1 MFESYKVTKLHFEK
15 HGNKKIGFGTSFFFL
30 THEMPKKHFDTIVI
44 S

>member
-1 MFESYKVTKLHFEK
+1 MCENNKTTKQHFEK